1 MGTII
6 SQFITEW
13 GTLGAVIFL
22 IGWFAYENWKSNKAK
37 AKESKYNSSLIDDIK
52 HEIQTEVG
60 HVNTSVANLHDFVD
74 SRIDIMDSKIDNV
87 EKCMSDRIDI
97 LSDRIDMIPADSV
110 AASRKQNED
119 DANQHLKQIQDV
131 MLLGREMHVIMK
143 KYTELTH
150 ADHMFIGSFH
160 NGTTNLTGIPFCKFD
175 IISECYCENK
185 VEQDHEFAP
194 VYKDADILRYG
205 SLFSVLFQN
214 EYILCK
220 VDPDGGDNEMAKYE
234 DIIWRRMYGLGIK
247 QIAVHILRDPSNSPS
262 GFLGIV
268 RYDDEP
274 MNMSEL
280 HICAKELEHIY
291 SVNKYKQQDA
301 YKE

>member
-1 MGTII
+1 MGSII

-13 GTLGAVIFL
+13 GTLGAVLCL
-22 IGWFAYENWKSNKAK
+22 IGWMVYENWKSNKNK
-37 AKESKYNSSLIDDIK
+37 EKESKKDVDLLDGIK
-52 HEIQTEVG
+52 KEIKSEVG
-60 HVNTSVANLHDFVD
+60 HVNVAVGNLHGFVND
-74 SRIDIMDSKIDNV
+74 RIDIMDLKIDNV
-87 EKCMSDRIDI
+87 EKCVNNRIDV
-97 LSDRIDMIPADSV
+97 LSERIDALPDDSV
-110 AASRKQNED
+110 EANRKQSENE
-119 DANQHLKQIQDV
+119 ANQHLKQIQDI
-131 MLLGREMHVIMK
+131 MLLGSEMHVIMK
-143 KYTELTH
+143 KYTERSH
-150 ADHMFIGSFH
+150 SDHMFIGSFH

-205 SLFSVLFQN
+205 SLFSVLYQN
-214 EYILCK
+214 EYLLFN
-220 VDPDGGDNEMAKYE
+220 VDPENGDNDMAKYE

-247 QIAVHILRDPSNSPS
+247 QIAFTILRDPNNSPS

-268 RYDDEP
+268 RYDNEP
-274 MNMSEL
+274 MNIKEML
-280 HICAKELEHIY
+280 ICAKELEHIY